1 MGPHLPVA
9 KPGVH
14 RFDENYMNE
23 ENLPMPGTS
32 TDSPGDIRAEEI
44 LAALDEDQ
52 RAVALATRGP
62 VCVIAGAG
70 TGKTRAITHRI
81 AYAAAIGTMDPQKV
95 LAITFTARAA
105 GEMRVRLRGLGVPM
119 VAARTIHAAAL
130 KQLIYFWPSVFG
142 GKTPD
147 LITTKSSFLGEAIN
161 RAGLSDTL
169 RATSRELMR
178 DIASEIEWA
187 KVSEVAPEDFLLEIE
202 QRVQKPR
209 INAEQLAKV
218 YMAYES
224 VKKQELAIDFEDVL
238 LLTAAMIEEERD
250 VRERVQD
257 QYRYFTIDEYQDIS
271 PIQQRLINAW
281 IGTRQDICVVGD
293 PAQTIYS
300 FAGATPI
307 FLNSFTKKYPEAE
320 VIRLSTGYRS
330 TPEITFAA
338 NALLRHGA
346 MGQELVA
353 INSHGKK
360 PSVDAYSD
368 ESAEIAGVLAQ
379 ITDLL
384 KTGTQAQEI
393 AILARTNNQ
402 LKGIER
408 EMNRLGLPYQLRN
421 TERFFDRQD
430 VRDFLKV
437 VRQASVIPTE
447 GVHWFDEMRTLSQ
460 PFLTGESIDGIA
472 ALLHLARELDA
483 DPSFSPKTLRS
494 YIREVEDRVQQNN
507 PPTMPVV
514 TLATLHA
521 AKGLEWERVFLIGAS
536 EGILPLENGATGQS
550 DAVINEER
558 RLFYVGMT
566 RAKVDLHISHRQ
578 NPSRFLHESG
588 LLA

>member
-1 MGPHLPVA
+1 MMQEA
-9 KPGVH
+9 
-14 RFDENYMNE
+14 
-23 ENLPMPGTS
+23 S
-32 TDSPGDIRAEEI
+32 AIRAEEI
-44 LAALDEDQ
+44 LAALDADQ

-81 AYAAAIGTMDPQKV
+81 AYAASIGTMDPQKV
-95 LAITFTARAA
+95 LALTFTSRAA
-105 GEMRVRLRGLGVPM
+105 GEMRTRLRSLGVPT

-130 KQLIYFWPSVFG
+130 KQLVYFWPTVFG
-142 GKTPD
+142 GRVPELMTAKAGF
-147 LITTKSSFLGEAIN
+147 IGEAIN
-161 RAGLSDTL
+161 RAGLASEL

-187 KVSEVAPEDFLLEIE
+187 KVSQVAPEDFVNEISK
-202 QRVQKPR
+202 RSQKPR
-209 INAEQLAKV
+209 VSAEKLAQV
-218 YMAYES
+218 YTAYES

-238 LLTAAMIEEERD
+238 LLTAAMLEEERT

-271 PIQQRLINAW
+271 PVQQRLINAW
-281 IGTRQDICVVGD
+281 LGSRQDICVVGD

-300 FAGATPI
+300 FAGATPV
-307 FLNSFTKKYPEAE
+307 FLNSFTQRFPDAE

-346 MGQELVA
+346 MGQELIA
-353 INSHGKK
+353 LNDHGTK
-360 PSVDAYSD
+360 PSVDGYANED
-368 ESAEIAGVLAQ
+368 AEVAGVLAQ

-384 KTGTQAQEI
+384 NSGTQAQEI

-402 LKGIER
+402 LKGVER
-408 EMNRLGLPYQLRN
+408 AMNKEGLPYQVRS

-430 VRDFLKV
+430 VRDFLKE
-437 VRQASVIPTE
+437 VRRASVLPSE
-447 GVHWFDEMRTLSQ
+447 GVAWIDELRTLAQ
-460 PFLTGESIDGIA
+460 PHLTGESIDGIA

-483 DPSFSPKTLRS
+483 DNNFSPKTLRG
-494 YIREVEDRVQQNN
+494 YLREIEDRVQQNN
-507 PPTMPVV
+507 PPTMPVI

-536 EGILPLENGATGQS
+536 EGILPLETGVTGQS
-550 DAVINEER
+550 DAVIDEER

-578 NPSRFLHESG
+578 NPSRFLREAG
-588 LLA
+588 LLV

>member
-1 MGPHLPVA
+1 MALDG
-9 KPGVH
+9 
-14 RFDENYMNE
+14 
-23 ENLPMPGTS
+23 S
-32 TDSPGDIRAEEI
+32 SGDIRAEEI
-44 LAALDEDQ
+44 LAALDDDQ

-95 LAITFTARAA
+95 LALTFTSRAA
-105 GEMRVRLRGLGVPM
+105 GEMRTRLRSLGVPT

-130 KQLIYFWPSVFG
+130 KQLIYFWPTVFG
-142 GKTPD
+142 GRVPELMTAKAGF
-147 LITTKSSFLGEAIN
+147 IGEAIN
-161 RAGLSDTL
+161 RAGLSSEL

-187 KVSEVAPEDFLLEIE
+187 KVSQVSPEDFVAEIDK
-202 QRVQKPR
+202 RTQKPR
-209 INAEQLAKV
+209 VSAEKLAKV
-218 YMAYES
+218 YTAYES

-238 LLTAAMIEEERD
+238 LLTAAMLEEERT

-271 PIQQRLINAW
+271 PVQQRLINAW
-281 IGTRQDICVVGD
+281 LGTRQDICVVGD

-300 FAGATPI
+300 FAGATPV
-307 FLNSFTKKYPEAE
+307 FLNSFTNRFPDAE

-338 NALLRHGA
+338 NSLLRHGS

-353 INSHGKK
+353 LNDHGTK
-360 PSVDAYSD
+360 PSVDGYANED
-368 ESAEIAGVLAQ
+368 AEIAGVLAE
-379 ITDLL
+379 ITALL
-384 KTGTQAQEI
+384 QSGTQAQEI

-402 LKGIER
+402 LKGVER
-408 EMNRLGLPYQLRN
+408 SMNKLGLPYQVRS

-430 VRDFLKV
+430 VRDFLKE
-437 VRQASVIPTE
+437 VRRASVLPTE
-447 GVHWFDEMRTLSQ
+447 GVSWIDELRTIAQ

-483 DPSFSPKTLRS
+483 DAGFSPKTLRS
-494 YIREVEDRVQQNN
+494 YLREIEDRVQQNN
-507 PPTMPVV
+507 SPTMPVV

-536 EGILPLENGATGQS
+536 EGILPLETGVTGQS
-550 DAVINEER
+550 DAEIDEER

-578 NPSRFLHESG
+578 NPSRFLREAG